1 MMVSCEFSAVSTG
14 SASPYHPTTY
24 RSLQKGCKIAYA
36 DSPQSPLGTSRG
48 LSSAFLAFQAGVEQ
62 RAVFEHGAGDV
73 EKTVADGPESA
84 GMGTAAGF
92 QSKILGFTFLIA
104 PPRGVRQVVNGV
116 PQSWIA
122 GEPAGD
128 GAAFARLAGDRGHTA
143 LEKA

>member
-1 MMVSCEFSAVSTG
+1 MLIRHRVRLGLPADYQAHFWLSKRG
-14 SASPYHPTTY
+14 SNSV
-24 RSLQKGCKIAYA
+24 RF
-36 DSPQSPLGTSRG
+36 
-48 LSSAFLAFQAGVEQ
+48 LS
-62 RAVFEHGAGDV
+62 DV